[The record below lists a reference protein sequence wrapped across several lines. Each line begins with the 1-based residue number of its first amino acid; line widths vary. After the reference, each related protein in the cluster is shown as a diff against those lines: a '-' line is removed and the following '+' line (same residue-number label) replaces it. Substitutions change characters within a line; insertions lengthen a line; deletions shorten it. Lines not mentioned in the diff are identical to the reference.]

1 MSEYTQRMLARN
13 LVTALLRTCIVIA
26 AVSVLTWIFLDRRS
40 AMVVWVGAGV
50 IALPQIWLAS
60 SLFSRFG
67 AQVPALLG
75 AVKFGLSALLFGA
88 WFVTTSDPQPGAL
101 FLGAMVVLVS
111 SPVFYHL
118 AAKHEGK

>member
-1 MSEYTQRMLARN
+1 
-13 LVTALLRTCIVIA
+13 
-26 AVSVLTWIFLDRRS
+26 
-40 AMVVWVGAGV
+40 
-50 IALPQIWLAS
+50 
-60 SLFSRFG
+60 
-67 AQVPALLG
+67 VPVLLG

-118 AAKHEGK
+118 AAKHEDK

>member
-1 MSEYTQRMLARN
+1 MEMIY
-13 LVTALLRTCIVIA
+13 IA
-26 AVSVLTWIFLDRRS
+26 AAIMMGLGGMGAAIGVGILGRRS
-40 AMVVWVGAGV
+40 AMVIWVGAGV

-118 AAKHEGK
+118 AAKHEDK